1 MRKKYLLVGTVCLF
15 LCLCFAAAALF
26 PRKGTD
32 PVTEKVTVPPS
43 ITPEA
48 TEPVPEVSV
57 PLYESPIDFEELQ
70 TENPDICAWLLIE
83 GSEVSYPIL
92 QSMEDDSFYMNH
104 DSGRQPSSAGAL
116 FTESAYNSV
125 DFSDPATIIYGH
137 RMNSGAFF
145 GRLQEMYSDPAGF
158 EEYRE
163 ITVYLPKEEQHYTV
177 FAAVPYDN
185 RHILY
190 HYNFQS
196 ERMCRAFLD
205 SVYSVRAI
213 GAQIA
218 EDVDVTA
225 NDQFLILSTCLKGDR
240 SMRYLVLAR
249 LNETGEQIH

>member
-1 MRKKYLLVGTVCLF
+1 MKKKYLFIGMFFLF
-15 LCLCFAAAALF
+15 LCLCFAATALF
-26 PRKGTD
+26 PKEEKD
-32 PVTEKVTVPPS
+32 PVAEEVNVPPS
-43 ITPEA
+43 LTPRM
-48 TEPVPEVSV
+48 TEPVPEVSI
-57 PLYESPIDFEELQ
+57 PPYESPIDFEELQ

-116 FTESAYNSV
+116 FTESAYNSA
-125 DFSDPATIIYGH
+125 DFSDPVTIIYGH

-145 GRLQEMYSDPAGF
+145 GGLQEMYSDSESF
-158 EEYRE
+158 EAYRE
-163 ITVYLPKEEQHYTV
+163 ITVYLPEEEQHYTV
-177 FAAVPYDN
+177 FAAVPYDK

-196 ERMCRAFLD
+196 KRMYGAFLD

-213 GAQIA
+213 GAQIP
-218 EDVDVTA
+218 EDLDVTT
-225 NDQFLILSTCLKGDR
+225 NDQLLILSTCLKGDR

-249 LNETGEQIH
+249 LNEAGE